1 MYGTIQIQRR
11 EVTTMKKM
19 TYHGREFLFVAHHE
33 AMGESY
39 DEWYCMDTNEGMNIW
54 SDGFIEIF
62 ECA

>member
-1 MYGTIQIQRR
+1 
-11 EVTTMKKM
+11 MKKM

>member
-1 MYGTIQIQRR
+1 
-11 EVTTMKKM
+11 MKKM

-62 ECA
+62 EYA